1 MVSNP
6 EQWLE
11 PMKKAGASQF
21 TFHWEA
27 VVELG
32 GDSAVDS
39 LLDKIKAAGMKAG
52 LSIKPKTPVIFFEFI
67 QTIFLG

>member
-27 VVELG
+27 VDAKG
-32 GDSAVDS
+32 GETAVNS
-39 LLDKIKAAGMKAG
+39 LLDKIRESGLKAGM
-52 LSIKPKTPVIFFEFI
+52 SIKPKTSVSFI
-67 QTIFLG
+67 SAEVTKF